1 MDAFPYIP
9 PHLKYAGLSKQE
21 RDRNAAAEK
30 GRDSTKAS
38 VTFLSQANSPGTN
51 LSQADPLNTARRHS
65 TMSTRS
71 YPTPFPGGMETTED
85 DDLPPF
91 PEPEVSSLAL
101 DTKPG
106 AQIHYTYYPASKP
119 QGNHPNPFSQTL
131 VVFLNGAMM
140 PRSSW
145 DAAIRSFLEKRITGR
160 LPYPGL
166 LSYDRYG
173 QGESDPDPDD
183 PHPPPS
189 HGHDA
194 ISAVKALKQFT
205 LQIWREH
212 LDINKPTHY
221 PCLIFVC
228 NSLGCALARLFAQC
242 YPGTVSGLLF
252 LDSIIANSD
261 YQEFWPDPD
270 APDFDPHMLPDD
282 VTADQV
288 RAMREKYR
296 SMFHPEVPSPEGL
309 SRRNLAKLLP
319 DAGAPKLEGY
329 LGRGPYLTVVGH
341 DWETFAEQSSNPP
354 LNTPKALTMAY
365 ANPAWR
371 RYNEELCRITE
382 EGKAIGPIT
391 AVRCGHFIQRD
402 DPRFVSDEMVS
413 LLDRVV
419 NRVQQV
425 SKRD

>member
-9 PHLKYAGLSKQE
+9 PHLKYAGLTKKE
-21 RDRNAAAEK
+21 RDRNAAMEK
-30 GRDSTKAS
+30 GHDDTPTS

-51 LSQADPLNTARRHS
+51 LSQADPLNTARKHS
-65 TMSTRS
+65 TTGSRS
-71 YPTPFPGGMETTED
+71 YPSPFPGNMESE

-91 PEPEVSSLAL
+91 PDPEVSSLAL

-106 AQIHYTYYPASKP
+106 ARIHYTYYPASKP

-131 VVFLNGAMM
+131 IVFLNGLMM

-145 DAAIRSFLEKRITGR
+145 DATMRSFLEKRIAGQ

-212 LDINKPTHY
+212 LDINRPTHY

-252 LDSIIANSD
+252 LDSIMANSD
-261 YQEFWPDPD
+261 YQDFWPDPD
-270 APDFDPHMLPDD
+270 APDFDPHTLPDG
-282 VTADQV
+282 VTEDAV
-288 RAMREKYR
+288 RETREKCR
-296 SMFHPEVPSPEGL
+296 RMFHPDVPSPEGL
-309 SRRNLAKLLP
+309 SRKNLSKLLP
-319 DAGAPKLEGY
+319 RAGAPKLEGY

-341 DWETFAEQSSNPP
+341 DWETFAEQTCTFLFLS
-354 LNTPKALTMAY
+354 
-365 ANPAWR
+365 
-371 RYNEELCRITE
+371 
-382 EGKAIGPIT
+382 
-391 AVRCGHFIQRD
+391 
-402 DPRFVSDEMVS
+402 
-413 LLDRVV
+413 
-419 NRVQQV
+419 
-425 SKRD
+425 